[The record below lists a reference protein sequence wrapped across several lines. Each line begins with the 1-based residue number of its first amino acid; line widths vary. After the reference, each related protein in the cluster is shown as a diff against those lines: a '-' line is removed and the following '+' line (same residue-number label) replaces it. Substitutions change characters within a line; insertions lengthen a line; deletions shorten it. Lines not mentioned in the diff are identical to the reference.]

1 MYLRIQGYHVL
12 CGITRPLVQYYLR
25 IPGNLAPL
33 AGVYKAVYTLPTQLS
48 AYEYVHM
55 QESSD

>member
-1 MYLRIQGYHVL
+1 MYSVALHGL
-12 CGITRPLVQYYLR
+12 LQYYLR

-55 QESSD
+55 QESSDW